1 MLRLARFL
9 LTVPVLVLPI
19 AAAASTLSAE
29 QGLSVLAKAKAND
42 AKCGFLS
49 KKEHAELSG
58 YLARAEVASQ
68 GLMSGKAA
76 NTAIRKGRDA
86 GKAASCGEASR
97 NDVEETLSAA
107 RLAVAQADG
116 VKPKEPIKTKKTAD
130 IGPVGPS
137 EYRRLTM
144 PYFVDLRCKQ
154 LGGRKASLYYEAI
167 KDLQGASIAKHGTA
181 AIAAAQGKARKEA
194 RGVTCGP
201 ASKKQAE
208 DGLTA
213 ILRK

>member
-19 AAAASTLSAE
+19 SAAASTLSAE
-29 QGLSVLAKAKAND
+29 QGLSVLAKAKASD

-49 KKEHAELSG
+49 KKEHSELSG

-68 GLMSGKAA
+68 GLMSGKTA
-76 NTAIRKGRDA
+76 NAAIRQGRDA
-86 GKAASCGEASR
+86 GKAGKCGEAAR
-97 NDVEETLSAA
+97 NDVEETLAAA

-116 VKPKEPIKTKKTAD
+116 VKPAKPAKAEKAGK
-130 IGPVGPS
+130 IGPATPA
-137 EYRRLTM
+137 EYRILTK

-167 KDLQGASIAKHGTA
+167 KDLQAASIAKHGTA
-181 AIAAAQGKARKEA
+181 AIATAQGRARKEA

-208 DGLTA
+208 EGLTA